1 MAYRSKYY
9 DNFNELLEGDRQT
22 ANLLL
27 DELGLDTSDIGNY
40 DWMDDV
46 LAVYPTVEDY
56 CEYELV
62 DGWYMNHDLGGDF
75 GGAPNP
81 LYYIDLSMLGE
92 DLINTGD
99 STICRKLPN
108 CKVVT
113 TSYGW

>member
-1 MAYRSKYY
+1 
-9 DNFNELLEGDRQT
+9 
-22 ANLLL
+22 
-27 DELGLDTSDIGNY
+27 
-40 DWMDDV
+40 MDDV

-75 GGAPNP
+75 GGAPNL
-81 LYYIDLSMLGE
+81 LYYIDLIMLGE

-113 TSYGW
+113 TNYGW

>member
-75 GGAPNP
+75 NGAPNP
-81 LYYIDLSMLGE
+81 MDYIDTEHLGE
-92 DLINTGD
+92 DLIEQVD
-99 STICRKLPN
+99 SSVCLLLPN
-108 CKVVT
+108 GKVVT
-113 TSYGW
+113 TNYGW

>member
-46 LAVYPTVEDY
+46 LVVYPTVEEY

-62 DGWYMNHDLGGDF
+62 DGWYMKHDLGGDF

-81 LYYIDLSMLGE
+81 MDYIDTEHLGE
-92 DLINTGD
+92 DLIEQVD
-99 STICRKLPN
+99 SSVCLLLPN
-108 CKVVT
+108 GKVVT

>member
-46 LAVYPTVEDY
+46 LAVYPNVEEY
-56 CEYELV
+56 AIYELI
-62 DGWYMNHDLGGDF
+62 DGWYQNHNLGGSFD
-75 GGAPNP
+75 GAPNP
-81 LYYIDLSMLGE
+81 IEYIDLDSFG
-92 DLINTGD
+92 DNLIDTGD
-99 STICRKLPN
+99 SSITRLLPN
-108 CKVVT
+108 GKVVT

>member
-46 LAVYPTVEDY
+46 LAVYPTV
-56 CEYELV
+56 

-81 LYYIDLSMLGE
+81 LYYIDLFMLGE

>member
-9 DNFNELLEGDRQT
+9 DNFNELLDGDRQT

-62 DGWYMNHDLGGDF
+62 DG
-75 GGAPNP
+75 
-81 LYYIDLSMLGE
+81 
-92 DLINTGD
+92 
-99 STICRKLPN
+99 
-108 CKVVT
+108 
-113 TSYGW
+113 

>member
-1 MAYRSKYY
+1 MAYRSKCY
-9 DNFNELLEGDRQT
+9 DNFNELLEDDRQT

-27 DELGLDTSDIGNY
+27 DELGLDESDIGK
-40 DWMDDV
+40 DPWMDDQIN
-46 LAVYPTVEDY
+46 VYPTVEDY

-75 GGAPNP
+75 GGAPNL
-81 LYYIDLSMLGE
+81 LYYIDMLELGE

-99 STICRKLPN
+99 STVCRHLPN
-108 CKVVT
+108 NRVVT